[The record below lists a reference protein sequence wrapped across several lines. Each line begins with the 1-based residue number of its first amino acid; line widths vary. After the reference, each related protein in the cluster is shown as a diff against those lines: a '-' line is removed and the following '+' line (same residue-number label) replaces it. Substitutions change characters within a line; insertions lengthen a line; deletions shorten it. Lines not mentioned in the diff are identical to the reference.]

1 MNAWSLVMLAREVR
15 ASWRRLLVFLLC
27 ITAGVGGLVAVK
39 SFSFN
44 LQRGL
49 ESEARTLMA
58 ADLIVRTRTPFTAE
72 ERRAL
77 EGLRAQGAVI
87 VHSRQMISM
96 ARSPASGR
104 VQPMSV
110 RAVGDGYPL
119 YGKVTTGSG
128 RPFRQLLGDGTVL
141 VHNSLLLKMGLKLGD
156 SLVIGAKSFRI
167 ADVLLREPDSPVQAF
182 SLGPRVLMTGR
193 GGDATGL
200 FSVKSR
206 ILYSAMV
213 KVPPGRKP
221 GEVADA
227 LRLQLPKSFAAVET
241 FDRMRPQAARFLDRL
256 TDYLN
261 LIGLTALLLGGIGVA
276 GAVRAFVAQ
285 KMDTLAVLK
294 CLGATSGNL
303 LSVYLLLALLIG
315 VAGSL
320 LGVALGF
327 SVQWALPFLLADLL
341 PVEVSLDWP
350 LAAAAEGMA
359 IGTLTTLWFA
369 LPPLWAVRKVPP
381 GRVFRRDVDPPPP
394 GRWQW
399 VSALLPPLSM
409 LTLAGVLAVW
419 QAGFTLA
426 AGLFMLGISVAVLSL
441 FLATVGML
449 RLLRW
454 IPKPAGF
461 ELKQGL
467 AGLYRPGNQTVTV
480 VMSLGLGVLLLLAV
494 FLIQQDLLRQV
505 SANSPVDQPNLFFV
519 DIQPGQREDFRQVLA
534 AHGFPN
540 PLLIPIVRGRVV
552 GIKGQ
557 NTLPSEE
564 QDDHRRRHLRNPF
577 AFTYRG
583 QLNPGEEVVSG
594 RFRKDPKIP
603 GHQVSLAN
611 WYAESAG
618 LDVGDKLTVDIQGV
632 RVTATVTSIRKINW
646 LNRRAN
652 FTFVYLPGAL
662 ERAPAMYVSAIRLD
676 DEETRV
682 ALQRDVVDRMPN
694 VTGFDVALIFQIVQ
708 GFMDQI
714 GLVLRFMAA
723 FCIAVGLIVLIAAV
737 ATTKFQRVREVVL
750 LRTLGATRGAVARVL
765 ALEYLLEGTLA
776 SVVGALA
783 AGGLSWGLVTY
794 LFQGKW
800 DFSLWVYLIT
810 CAVAVLVITAT
821 GLASSLDVLMKKPLE
836 VLREE

>member
-1 MNAWSLVMLAREVR
+1 MSAWSLVMLAREVR

-44 LQRGL
+44 LQRGMAG
-49 ESEARTLMA
+49 EARTLMA
-58 ADLIVRTRTPFTAE
+58 ADLIVRSRAPFTPDE
-72 ERRAL
+72 QRAL
-77 EGLRAQGAVI
+77 EELRAQGAVI

-110 RAVGDGYPL
+110 RAVGDDYPL
-119 YGKVTTGSG
+119 YGEVLTGSG
-128 RPFRQLLGDGTVL
+128 RPFRQTLADGTVL
-141 VHNSLLLKMGLKLGD
+141 VQNSLLLKMGLKLGD
-156 SLVIGAKSFRI
+156 TLVIGAKSFRI
-167 ADVLLREPDSPVQAF
+167 ADVIVREPDSPVQAF

-221 GEVADA
+221 AEVADA
-227 LRLQLPKSFAAVET
+227 LRGKLPKSFAAVET
-241 FDRMRPQAARFLDRL
+241 FDRMRPQAARFLERL

-276 GAVRAFVAQ
+276 GAVRAFIAQ

-315 VAGSL
+315 VCGSL

-327 SVQWALPFLLADLL
+327 AVQWALPLLLADLL

-350 LAAAAEGMA
+350 LAAAAEGLA

-381 GRVFRRDVDPPPP
+381 GRVFRRDFEPGAP
-394 GRWQW
+394 GRRRWLG
-399 VSALLPPLSM
+399 ALLSPLSM
-409 LTLAGVLAVW
+409 LALAGLLAVW
-419 QAGFTLA
+419 QAGFTKA
-426 AGLFMLGISVAVLSL
+426 AGLFMLGISGAVLSL
-441 FLATVGML
+441 FLASVGML
-449 RLLRW
+449 LFLRW
-454 IPKPAGF
+454 IPKPSGF

-480 VMSLGLGVLLLLAV
+480 VTSLGLGVLLLLAV

-505 SANSPVDQPNLFFV
+505 AANSPADQPNLFFV
-519 DIQPGQREDFRQVLA
+519 DIQPAQREDFRQVLA
-534 AHGFPN
+534 ANGISN
-540 PLLIPIVRGRVV
+540 PLLIPVVRGRVV
-552 GIKGQ
+552 RVNGRMQI
-557 NTLPSEE
+557 PHEE
-564 QDDHRRRHLRNPF
+564 KNDHRRRHMRTQF

-583 QLNPGEEVVSG
+583 RLNTGEKVVSG
-594 RFRKDPKIP
+594 RFAKDPDIP

-611 WYAESAG
+611 WYADSAG
-618 LDVGDKLTVDIQGV
+618 IKVGDRVTVNILGLE
-632 RVTATVTSIRKINW
+632 VTATVTSIRKIDW

-662 ERAPAMYVSAIRLD
+662 ERAPAMYVSAVRID
-676 DEETRV
+676 DEEKRV

-694 VTGFDVALIFQIVQ
+694 VTGFDVAMIFQIVQ
-708 GFMDQI
+708 GFMERI

-737 ATTKFQRVREVVL
+737 ATTKFQRIREVVL
-750 LRTLGATRGAVARVL
+750 LKTLGATRGAVARVL
-765 ALEYLLEGTLA
+765 ALEYLLEGALA

-783 AGGLSWGLVTY
+783 AGGLSWGLVTF
-794 LFQGKW
+794 LFQGRW
-800 DFSLWVYLIT
+800 DFSLPVYLIT
-810 CAVAVLVITAT
+810 CAVATLVITAT
-821 GLASSLDVLMKKPLE
+821 GLAGSLDVLMKKPLE

>member
-1 MNAWSLVMLAREVR
+1 MNTWSLLMLAREVR
-15 ASWRRLLVFLLC
+15 ASWRRLVVFLLC

-49 ESEARTLMA
+49 ESESRTLMA
-58 ADLIVRTRTPFTAE
+58 ADLIVRSRTAFTPE

-77 EGLRAQGAVI
+77 EWLRAEGAVI
-87 VHSRQMISM
+87 VHSRQMVSM
-96 ARSPASGR
+96 ARAPASGR
-104 VQPMSV
+104 VHPMSV

-119 YGKVTTGSG
+119 YGEVITGSG

-156 SLVIGAKSFRI
+156 TLVIGAKSFRI

-182 SLGPRVLMTGR
+182 NLGPRVLMTGR

-221 GEVADA
+221 GAVADA
-227 LRLQLPKSFAAVET
+227 LRLRLPKSFAAVET
-241 FDRMRPQAARFLDRL
+241 FDRMRPQAARFLVRL

-303 LSVYLLLALLIG
+303 LSIYLLLALAIG
-315 VAGSL
+315 VTGSL

-327 SVQWALPFLLADLL
+327 AVQWALPFLLADLL

-350 LAAAAEGMA
+350 LAAAAEGLA

-381 GRVFRRDVDPPPP
+381 GRLFRRHVEPRPP

-399 VSALLPPLSM
+399 LNALLSPLSM
-409 LTLAGVLAVW
+409 LAMAGLLAVW
-419 QAGFTLA
+419 QAGFTKA
-426 AGLFMLGISVAVLSL
+426 AGLFMLGISAAVLGL
-441 FLATVGML
+441 FLASLGML
-449 RLLRW
+449 MLLRW
-454 IPKPAGF
+454 LPKPARF
-461 ELKQGL
+461 ELRQGL

-480 VMSLGLGVLLLLAV
+480 VMSLGLGVLLLLSV

-505 SANSPVDQPNLFFV
+505 AANSPIDQPNLFFL

-534 AHGFPN
+534 AHGIPN
-540 PLLIPIVRGRVV
+540 PPMIPIVRGRVV
-552 GIKGQ
+552 GINGRT
-557 NTLPSEE
+557 TLPSEE
-564 QDDHRRRHLRNPF
+564 KDDHRRRHMRTQF

-583 QLNPGEEVVSG
+583 QLKPGEEVVSG
-594 RFRKDPKIP
+594 RFGKDPDIP

-611 WYAESAG
+611 WYAESVG
-618 LDVGDKLTVDIQGV
+618 LEVGNTLTVNIQGV
-632 RVTATVTSIRKINW
+632 RVTATVTSIRKIDW

-662 ERAPAMYVSAIRLD
+662 ERAPAMYVSPVRVD

-682 ALQRDVVDRMPN
+682 ALQRDVVVRMPN
-694 VTGFDVALIFQIVQ
+694 VTGFDVAMIFQIVQ
-708 GFMDQI
+708 GFMERI
-714 GLVLRFMAA
+714 GLVLRFMAG
-723 FCIAVGLIVLIAAV
+723 FCIAVGLIVLIASV

-750 LRTLGATRGAVARVL
+750 LKTLGATRLAVARVL

-783 AGGLSWGLVTY
+783 AGGLSWGLVTF
-794 LFQGKW
+794 LFQGRW

-810 CAVAVLVITAT
+810 CAVAVLVITVT
-821 GLASSLDVLMKKPLE
+821 GLAGNLDVLMKKPLE

>member
-1 MNAWSLVMLAREVR
+1 MSAWSFLMLAREVR
-15 ASWRRLLVFLLC
+15 ASWRRLVVFLLC

-49 ESEARTLMA
+49 EGESRTLMA
-58 ADLIVRTRTPFTAE
+58 ADLIMRSRTPFTPQ

-87 VHSRQMISM
+87 VHSRQMVSM
-96 ARSPASGR
+96 ARSPASMR

-119 YGKVTTGSG
+119 YGAVTTGSG

-156 SLVIGAKSFRI
+156 VLVIGAKTFRI

-182 SLGPRVLMTGR
+182 NLGPRVLMTGR

-221 GEVADA
+221 GEVAEA
-227 LRLQLPKSFAAVET
+227 LRQQLPKSFAAVET
-241 FDRMRPQAARFLDRL
+241 FDRMRPQAARFLGRL
-256 TDYLN
+256 TDFLN
-261 LIGLTALLLGGIGVA
+261 LIGLTVLLLGGIGVA

-350 LAAAAEGMA
+350 LAAAAEGVA
-359 IGTLTTLWFA
+359 LGTLTTLWFA
-369 LPPLWAVRKVPP
+369 LPPLWGVRKVPP
-381 GRVFRRDVDPPPP
+381 GRVFRRHFEPRPP
-394 GRWQW
+394 GRWRW
-399 VSALLPPLSM
+399 LGALLSPLSM
-409 LTLAGVLAVW
+409 LALAGLLAVW
-419 QAGFTLA
+419 QAGFSKT
-426 AGLFMLGISVAVLSL
+426 AGLFMLGISGAVLSL
-441 FLATVGML
+441 FLASVGML
-449 RLLRW
+449 LLLRW
-454 IPKPAGF
+454 IPKPARF
-461 ELKQGL
+461 ELRQGL

-480 VMSLGLGVLLLLAV
+480 VTSLGLGVLLLLAV

-505 SANSPVDQPNLFFV
+505 TANSPADQPNLFFL

-534 AHGFPN
+534 AHGIPN
-540 PLLIPIVRGRVV
+540 PPLIPIVRGRVV
-552 GIKGQ
+552 GIKGR

-564 QDDHRRRHLRNPF
+564 KDAHRRRHLRDQF
-577 AFTYRG
+577 AFTYRE
-583 QLNPGEEVVSG
+583 QLKPGEEVVSG
-594 RFRKDPKIP
+594 RFGKDPKIP
-603 GHQVSLAN
+603 GHQVSLAK
-611 WYAESAG
+611 WYAQSAG
-618 LDVGDKLTVDIQGV
+618 LKVGDTLTVSIQGV

-652 FTFVYLPGAL
+652 FTLVYLPGAL
-662 ERAPAMYVSAIRLD
+662 ERAPAMYVSAVRVD
-676 DEETRV
+676 DEGTRV

-694 VTGFDVALIFQIVQ
+694 VTGFDVAMIFQIVQ
-708 GFMDQI
+708 GFMERI
-714 GLVLRFMAA
+714 GLVLRFMSA

-737 ATTKFQRVREVVL
+737 ATTKFQRIREAVL
-750 LRTLGATRGAVARVL
+750 LKTLGATRLAVARVL
-765 ALEYLLEGTLA
+765 ALEYLLEGALA
-776 SVVGALA
+776 GLVGALA
-783 AGGLSWGLVTY
+783 AGGLSWGLVTF
-794 LFQGKW
+794 LFQGRW
-800 DFSLWVYLIT
+800 DFSLSAYLIT
-810 CAVAVLVITAT
+810 FAVAVLVVTAT
-821 GLASSLDVLMKKPLE
+821 GLAGSLDVLLKKPLE